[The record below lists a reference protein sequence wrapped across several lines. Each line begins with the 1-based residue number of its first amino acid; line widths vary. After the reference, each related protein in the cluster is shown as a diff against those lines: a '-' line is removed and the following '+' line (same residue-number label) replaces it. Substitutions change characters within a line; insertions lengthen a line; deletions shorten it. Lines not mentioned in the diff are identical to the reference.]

1 MAVAAALADV
11 AVAVVVVAGVVVV
24 VVGAGAVVVVVVV
37 AFGVVLVDSG
47 ALGSWPTAPR
57 ILPCQLPFC
66 QSEGGHRNSLQ
77 K

>member
-1 MAVAAALADV
+1 MAVAAALADD
-11 AVAVVVVAGVVVV
+11 VVVA
-24 VVGAGAVVVVVVV
+24 AAAVVVVVVV
-37 AFGVVLVDSG
+37 LVGGG
-47 ALGSWPTAPR
+47 ALGSQPTGPL

>member
-1 MAVAAALADV
+1 MAVAAALADD
-11 AVAVVVVAGVVVV
+11 VVVA
-24 VVGAGAVVVVVVV
+24 AAAVVVVVVV
-37 AFGVVLVDSG
+37 VLVGGG
-47 ALGSWPTAPR
+47 ALGSQPTGPL